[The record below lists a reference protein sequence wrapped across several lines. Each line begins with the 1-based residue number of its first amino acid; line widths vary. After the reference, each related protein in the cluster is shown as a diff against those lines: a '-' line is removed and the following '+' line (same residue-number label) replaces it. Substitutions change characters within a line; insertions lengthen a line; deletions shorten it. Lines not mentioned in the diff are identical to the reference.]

1 MNKFFRIAAFI
12 LLMLMQ
18 YVASAKTAVSDTI
31 IDDKKPFSN
40 LFLYNKVASN
50 KPYQAQINPR
60 AIPFVEEYVRKQG
73 KSLEKM
79 KVWGKPYF
87 DLYDQILVN
96 YGIPKEMKYLSVIE
110 SHLGATVTSW
120 AGAGGPWQIMPG
132 VARQYGL
139 QVGPNI
145 DQRTDYFKS
154 THVAARIMKQLYTE
168 FSDWLLVVAAY
179 NCGNGCVRSAIRRA
193 KTRDFWQLQY
203 FLPEE
208 TRNHVKKFI
217 ATHLIF
223 EGAGGFTTMT
233 AAEVSQAKIQIKNTP
248 LTLSAAELAG
258 SALIEVSGRFNS
270 LVVAN
275 ELQINIQQFN
285 AWNPGFDKALA
296 AGEKYAMRISKDKEA
311 IFLAKKNQLLLASV
325 RAIIEGVHQ

>member
-1 MNKFFRIAAFI
+1 MNKFFLFFFCV
-12 LLMLMQ
+12 LLMLVQ
-18 YVASAKTAVSDTI
+18 NAASAKTVVSDTI
-31 IDDKKPFSN
+31 IDDKKPFAN
-40 LFLYNKVASN
+40 LFLYNKAVSN

-60 AIPFVEEYVRKQG
+60 AISFVEEYIRKQV

-87 DLYDQILVN
+87 DLYDQILFN

-110 SHLGATVTSW
+110 SHLGAGGTSW
-120 AGAGGPWQIMPG
+120 AGAVGPWQLMPG
-132 VARQYGL
+132 VAKEYGL
-139 QVGPNI
+139 QVGGYL

-154 THVAARIMKQLYTE
+154 THVAARIMKKLYAE
-168 FSDWLLVVAAY
+168 FNDWLLVVAAY
-179 NCGNGCVRSAIRRA
+179 NCGNGCVRSAIRRS
-193 KTRDFWQLQY
+193 KTKDFWQLQY

-233 AAEVSQAKIQIKNTP
+233 AAEVAQAKTQIKNTP

-258 SALIEVSGRFNS
+258 SALIEVSGRFNA

-275 ELQINIQQFN
+275 ELQINFQQFN

-296 AGEKYAMRISKDKEA
+296 AGEKYAMRISKEKEA
-311 IFLAKKNQLLLASV
+311 TFLAKKNQLLLASV
-325 RAIIEGVHQ
+325 RAIIEGSAQ

>member
-1 MNKFFRIAAFI
+1 MNKFFR
-12 LLMLMQ
+12 LLLFVLGML
-18 YVASAKTAVSDTI
+18 VHDFASAKTVIADTI
-31 IDDKKPFSN
+31 IDDKKPFAN

-50 KPYQAQINPR
+50 KPYQSQINPR
-60 AIPFVEEYVRKQG
+60 AISFVEEYIRKQG

-87 DLYDQILVN
+87 DLYDQILFN

-110 SHLGATVTSW
+110 SHLGAGGISW
-120 AGAGGPWQIMPG
+120 AGAVGPWQLMPG
-132 VARQYGL
+132 VAKEYGL
-139 QVGPNI
+139 QVGGYW

-154 THVAARIMKQLYTE
+154 THVAARIMKKLYAE
-168 FSDWLLVVAAY
+168 FDDWLLVVAAY

-193 KTRDFWQLQY
+193 KSKDFWQLQY

-233 AAEVSQAKIQIKNTP
+233 AAEVAQAKTQNKNTP

>member
-1 MNKFFRIAAFI
+1 MNKFFRNLGCIVCVLIQFKVSANTG
-12 LLMLMQ
+12 LM
-18 YVASAKTAVSDTI
+18 DTL
-31 IDDKKPFSN
+31 IDDKKPFAN
-40 LFLYNKVASN
+40 LFLYNKAVSN
-50 KPYQAQINPR
+50 KSYQSQINPR
-60 AIPFVEEYVRKQG
+60 AISFVDEYIKKQG

-87 DLYDQILVN
+87 DLYDQILIN

-110 SHLGATVTSW
+110 SHLGAGGISW
-120 AGAGGPWQIMPG
+120 AGAVGPWQLMPG
-132 VARQYGL
+132 VAKEYGL
-139 QVGPNI
+139 QVGGYW

-154 THVAARIMKQLYTE
+154 THVAARIMKKLYTE
-168 FSDWLLVVAAY
+168 FDDWLLVVAAY
-179 NCGNGCVRSAIRRA
+179 NCGNGCVRSAIKRA
-193 KTRDFWQLQY
+193 KSKDFWQLQY

-233 AAEVSQAKIQIKNTP
+233 AAEVAQAKTQNKNTP
-248 LTLSAAELAG
+248 LILSAAELAG

>member
-1 MNKFFRIAAFI
+1 MNKFFLF
-12 LLMLMQ
+12 LGLVLCMLIQ
-18 YVASAKTAVSDTI
+18 FKVSANTTLIDTL
-31 IDDKKPFSN
+31 IDDKKPFAN

-110 SHLGATVTSW
+110 SHLGATVSSW
-120 AGAGGPWQIMPG
+120 AGAGGPWQLMPN
-132 VARQYGL
+132 VARQFGL
-139 QVGPNI
+139 QVGPNN

-193 KTRDFWQLQY
+193 KSRDFWQLQN

-233 AAEVSQAKIQIKNTP
+233 AAEVAEAKSQIKNTP
-248 LTLSAAELAG
+248 LSLTAQELAS

-285 AWNPGFDKALA
+285 AWNPGFDQALA

-311 IFLAKKNQLLLASV
+311 VFLAKKNQLLLASV
-325 RAIIEGVHQ
+325 RAIIEGVIQ

>member
-1 MNKFFRIAAFI
+1 MHKFFR
-12 LLMLMQ
+12 LLLSVLFMLVQ
-18 YVASAKTAVSDTI
+18 YVASAKTAVTDTI
-31 IDDKKPFSN
+31 IDDKKPFAN

-50 KPYQAQINPR
+50 KPYQSQINPR
-60 AIPFVEEYVRKQG
+60 AISFVEEYIRKQG

-87 DLYDQILVN
+87 DLYDQILFN

-110 SHLGATVTSW
+110 SHLGAGGTSW
-120 AGAGGPWQIMPG
+120 AGAVGPWQLMPG
-132 VARQYGL
+132 VAKEYGL
-139 QVGPNI
+139 NVGGYW

-154 THVAARIMKQLYTE
+154 THVAARIMKKLYAE
-168 FSDWLLVVAAY
+168 FDDWLLVVAAY
-179 NCGNGCVRSAIRRA
+179 NCGNGCVRSAIKRA
-193 KTRDFWQLQY
+193 KSKDFWQLQY

-233 AAEVSQAKIQIKNTP
+233 AAEVAQAKTQNKNTP

-258 SALIEVSGRFNS
+258 SALIEVSGRYNS

-311 IFLAKKNQLLLASV
+311 MFVAKKNQLLLASV

>member
-1 MNKFFRIAAFI
+1 MNKFFRLAAFI
-12 LLMLMQ
+12 LFMLMQ

-110 SHLGATVTSW
+110 SHLGASVTSW

-233 AAEVSQAKIQIKNTP
+233 AAEVAEVKAQKKSAP
-248 LTLSAAELAG
+248 LTLSAQELAE
-258 SALIEVSGRFNS
+258 SALIEVSGRFNAI
-270 LVVAN
+270 VVAN
-275 ELQINIQQFN
+275 ELKINIQQFN
-285 AWNPGFDKALA
+285 AWNPGFDKTLA
-296 AGEKYAMRISKDKEA
+296 AGEKYAMRISKEKET

-325 RAIIEGVHQ
+325 RAIIEGSAQ

>member
-1 MNKFFRIAAFI
+1 MNKFFRNLGCIVCVLIQFKVSANTG
-12 LLMLMQ
+12 LM
-18 YVASAKTAVSDTI
+18 DTL
-31 IDDKKPFSN
+31 IDDKKPFAN
-40 LFLYNKVASN
+40 LFLYNKAVSN
-50 KPYQAQINPR
+50 KSYQSQINPR
-60 AIPFVEEYVRKQG
+60 AISFVEEYIKKQG

-87 DLYDQILVN
+87 DLYDQILIN

-110 SHLGATVTSW
+110 SHLGAGGISW
-120 AGAGGPWQIMPG
+120 AGAVGPWQLMPG
-132 VARQYGL
+132 VAKEYGL
-139 QVGPNI
+139 QVGGYW

-154 THVAARIMKQLYTE
+154 THVAARIMKKLYAE
-168 FSDWLLVVAAY
+168 FDDWLLVVAAY

-193 KTRDFWQLQY
+193 KSKDFWQLQY

-217 ATHLIF
+217 ATHSIF

-233 AAEVSQAKIQIKNTP
+233 AAEVSQAKTQIKNTP

-258 SALIEVSGRFNS
+258 SALIEISGRFNS

-296 AGEKYAMRISKDKEA
+296 AGEKYAMRIFKDKEA
-311 IFLAKKNQLLLASV
+311 VFLAKKNQLLLASV

>member
-168 FSDWLLVVAAY
+168 FGDWLLVVAAY

-223 EGAGGFTTMT
+223 EGAGGLTTMT
-233 AAEVSQAKIQIKNTP
+233 AAEVAEVKAQKKSAP
-248 LTLSAAELAG
+248 LTLSAQELAE
-258 SALIEVSGRFNS
+258 SALIEVSGRFNA

-275 ELQINIQQFN
+275 ELKINIQQFN

-296 AGEKYAMRISKDKEA
+296 AGEKYAMRISKEKET

-325 RAIIEGVHQ
+325 RAIIEGSAQ

>member
-1 MNKFFRIAAFI
+1 MHKFFR
-12 LLMLMQ
+12 LLLSVLFMLVQ
-18 YVASAKTAVSDTI
+18 YVASAKTAVTDTI
-31 IDDKKPFSN
+31 IDDKKPFAN

-50 KPYQAQINPR
+50 KPYQSQINPR
-60 AIPFVEEYVRKQG
+60 AISFVEEYIRKQG

-87 DLYDQILVN
+87 DLYDQILFN

-110 SHLGATVTSW
+110 SHLGAGGTSW
-120 AGAGGPWQIMPG
+120 AGAVGPWQLMPG
-132 VARQYGL
+132 VAKEYGL
-139 QVGPNI
+139 NVGGYW

-154 THVAARIMKQLYTE
+154 THVAARIMKKLYAE
-168 FSDWLLVVAAY
+168 FDDWLLVVAAY
-179 NCGNGCVRSAIRRA
+179 NCGNGCVRSAIKRA
-193 KTRDFWQLQY
+193 KSKDFWQLQY

-233 AAEVSQAKIQIKNTP
+233 AAEVAQAKTQNKNTP

-258 SALIEVSGRFNS
+258 SALIEVSGRYNS

-311 IFLAKKNQLLLASV
+311 MFIAKRNQLLLASV

>member
-1 MNKFFRIAAFI
+1 MNKLFRFFVCLLLVTCHYTALASRIA
-12 LLMLMQ
+12 
-18 YVASAKTAVSDTI
+18 VDTL
-31 IDDKKPFSN
+31 IDDKKPFGN
-40 LFLYNKVASN
+40 LFLYNKVEVN

-60 AIPFVEEYVRKQG
+60 AMSFVEAYIKKQG

-87 DLYDQILVN
+87 DLYDQILLN

-110 SHLGATVTSW
+110 SHLGAGSTSW
-120 AGAGGPWQIMPG
+120 AGAMGPWQLMPA
-132 VARQYGL
+132 VAKEYGL
-139 QVGPNI
+139 QVGGYF

-154 THVAARIMKQLYTE
+154 SHVAARLMKKLYAE
-168 FSDWLLVVAAY
+168 FNDWLLVVAAY
-179 NCGNGCVRSAIRRA
+179 NCGNGCVRSAIKRA
-193 KTRDFWQLQY
+193 KSKDFWQLQY

-233 AAEVSQAKIQIKNTP
+233 ASEVAQANADNKNTP
-248 LTLSAAELAG
+248 LTITAAELA
-258 SALIEVSGRFNS
+258 SAALIEVSGRFSS
-270 LVVAN
+270 LIVAN
-275 ELQINIQQFN
+275 ELQINIGQFT

-311 IFLAKKNQLLLASV
+311 VFYAKKNQLLLASV
-325 RAIIEGVHQ
+325 RAIIEGVNQ

>member
-96 YGIPKEMKYLSVIE
+96 YGIPKEMKYFSVIE
-110 SHLGATVTSW
+110 SHLGASVTSW

-223 EGAGGFTTMT
+223 EGAGGLTTMT
-233 AAEVSQAKIQIKNTP
+233 AAEVAEVKAQKKSAP
-248 LTLSAAELAG
+248 LTLSAQELAE
-258 SALIEVSGRFNS
+258 SALIEVSGRFNA

-275 ELQINIQQFN
+275 ELKINIQQFN

-296 AGEKYAMRISKDKEA
+296 AGEKYAMRISKEKET

-325 RAIIEGVHQ
+325 RAIIEGSAQ

>member
-1 MNKFFRIAAFI
+1 MNKFFR
-12 LLMLMQ
+12 LLLFVLGML
-18 YVASAKTAVSDTI
+18 VHDIASAKTTITDTI
-31 IDDKKPFSN
+31 IDDKKPFAN

-50 KPYQAQINPR
+50 KPNQAQINPR
-60 AIPFVEEYVRKQG
+60 AISFVEEYIRKQG

-87 DLYDQILVN
+87 DLYDQILYN

-110 SHLGATVTSW
+110 SHLGAGGTSW
-120 AGAGGPWQIMPG
+120 AGAVGPWQLMPG
-132 VARQYGL
+132 VAKEYGL
-139 QVGPNI
+139 NVGGYW

-154 THVAARIMKQLYTE
+154 THVAARIMKKLYAE
-168 FSDWLLVVAAY
+168 FDDWLLVVAAY

-193 KTRDFWQLQY
+193 KSKDFWQMQY

-233 AAEVSQAKIQIKNTP
+233 AAEVAQAKTQNKNTP

-258 SALIEVSGRFNS
+258 SALIEVSGRFNA

-285 AWNPGFDKALA
+285 AWNPGFDKTLA

-311 IFLAKKNQLLLASV
+311 IFIAKKNQLLLASV
-325 RAIIEGVHQ
+325 RAIIEGVIQ

>member
-1 MNKFFRIAAFI
+1 MNKFFR
-12 LLMLMQ
+12 LLLFVLGML
-18 YVASAKTAVSDTI
+18 VHDFASAKTVIADTI
-31 IDDKKPFSN
+31 IDDKKPFAN

-50 KPYQAQINPR
+50 KPYQSQINPR
-60 AIPFVEEYVRKQG
+60 AISFVEEYIRKQG

-87 DLYDQILVN
+87 DLYDQILFN

-110 SHLGATVTSW
+110 SHLGAGGTSW
-120 AGAGGPWQIMPG
+120 AGAVGPWQLMPG
-132 VARQYGL
+132 VAKEYGL
-139 QVGPNI
+139 NVGGYW

-154 THVAARIMKQLYTE
+154 THVAARIMKKLYAE
-168 FSDWLLVVAAY
+168 FDDWLLVVAAY

-193 KTRDFWQLQY
+193 KSKDFWQLQY

-233 AAEVSQAKIQIKNTP
+233 AAEVAQAKTQNKNTP

-275 ELQINIQQFN
+275 VLQINIQQFN

-296 AGEKYAMRISKDKEA
+296 AGEKYAMRISKEKEA

-325 RAIIEGVHQ
+325 RAIIEGVNQ

>member
-1 MNKFFRIAAFI
+1 MNKFFR
-12 LLMLMQ
+12 LLLFVLGML
-18 YVASAKTAVSDTI
+18 VHDIASANIAIADTI
-31 IDDKKPFSN
+31 IDDKKPFAN
-40 LFLYNKVASN
+40 LFLYNKAVSN
-50 KPYQAQINPR
+50 KSYQSQINPR
-60 AIPFVEEYVRKQG
+60 AISFVDEYIKKQG

-87 DLYDQILVN
+87 DLYDQILIN

-110 SHLGATVTSW
+110 SHLGAGGISW
-120 AGAGGPWQIMPG
+120 AGAVGPWQLMPG
-132 VARQYGL
+132 VAKEYGL
-139 QVGPNI
+139 QVGGYW

-154 THVAARIMKQLYTE
+154 THVAARIMKKLYAE
-168 FSDWLLVVAAY
+168 FDDWLLVVAAY

-193 KTRDFWQLQY
+193 KSKDFWQLQY

-233 AAEVSQAKIQIKNTP
+233 AAEVAQAKTQIKNTP

-311 IFLAKKNQLLLASV
+311 VFLAKKNQLLLASV

>member
-1 MNKFFRIAAFI
+1 MFCV
-12 LLMLMQ
+12 LLMLVQ
-18 YVASAKTAVSDTI
+18 NAASAKTVVSDTI
-31 IDDKKPFSN
+31 IDDKKPFAN
-40 LFLYNKVASN
+40 LFLYNKAVSN

-60 AIPFVEEYVRKQG
+60 AISFVEEYIRKQG

-87 DLYDQILVN
+87 DLYDQILFN

-110 SHLGATVTSW
+110 SHLGAGGTSW
-120 AGAGGPWQIMPG
+120 AGAVGPWQLMPG
-132 VARQYGL
+132 VAKEYGL
-139 QVGPNI
+139 QVGGYL

-154 THVAARIMKQLYTE
+154 THVAARIMKKLYAE
-168 FSDWLLVVAAY
+168 FNDWLLVVAAY
-179 NCGNGCVRSAIRRA
+179 NCGNGCVRSAIRRS
-193 KTRDFWQLQY
+193 KTKDFWQLQY

-233 AAEVSQAKIQIKNTP
+233 AAEVAQAKTQIKNTP

-258 SALIEVSGRFNS
+258 SALIEVSGRFNA

-275 ELQINIQQFN
+275 ELQINFQQFN

-296 AGEKYAMRISKDKEA
+296 VGEKYAMRISKEKEA
-311 IFLAKKNQLLLASV
+311 TFLAKKNQLLLASV
-325 RAIIEGVHQ
+325 RAIIEGSAQ

>member
-1 MNKFFRIAAFI
+1 MNKF
-12 LLMLMQ
+12 LLFLGFVLCMLIQ
-18 YVASAKTAVSDTI
+18 FKVSANTTLIDTL
-31 IDDKKPFSN
+31 IDDKKPFAN

-110 SHLGATVTSW
+110 SHLGATVSSW
-120 AGAGGPWQIMPG
+120 AGAGGPWQLMPN
-132 VARQYGL
+132 VARQFGL
-139 QVGPNI
+139 QVGPNN

-154 THVAARIMKQLYTE
+154 THVAARIMKQLYNE

-193 KTRDFWQLQY
+193 KSRDFWQLQNY
-203 FLPEE
+203 LPEE

-233 AAEVSQAKIQIKNTP
+233 AAEVAEAKSQIKNTP
-248 LTLSAAELAG
+248 LSLTAQELAS

-285 AWNPGFDKALA
+285 AWNPGFDQALA

-311 IFLAKKNQLLLASV
+311 VFLAKKNQLLLASV
-325 RAIIEGVHQ
+325 RAIIEGVIQ

>member
-1 MNKFFRIAAFI
+1 MNKFFRNLGCIVCVLIQFKVSANTD
-12 LLMLMQ
+12 LM
-18 YVASAKTAVSDTI
+18 DTL
-31 IDDKKPFSN
+31 IDDKKPFAN
-40 LFLYNKVASN
+40 LFLYNKAVSN
-50 KPYQAQINPR
+50 KSYQSQINPR
-60 AIPFVEEYVRKQG
+60 AISFVDEYIKKQG

-87 DLYDQILVN
+87 DLYDQILIN

-110 SHLGATVTSW
+110 SHLGAGGISW
-120 AGAGGPWQIMPG
+120 AGAVGPWQLMPG
-132 VARQYGL
+132 VAKEYGL
-139 QVGPNI
+139 QVGGYW

-154 THVAARIMKQLYTE
+154 THVAARIMKKLYTE
-168 FSDWLLVVAAY
+168 FDDWLLVVAAY

-193 KTRDFWQLQY
+193 KSKDFWQLQY

-233 AAEVSQAKIQIKNTP
+233 AAEVAQAKTQNKNTP

-311 IFLAKKNQLLLASV
+311 VFLAKKNQLLLASV

>member
-1 MNKFFRIAAFI
+1 MFCV
-12 LLMLMQ
+12 LLMLVQ
-18 YVASAKTAVSDTI
+18 NAASAKTVVSDTI
-31 IDDKKPFSN
+31 IDDKKPFAN
-40 LFLYNKVASN
+40 LFLYNKAVSN

-60 AIPFVEEYVRKQG
+60 AISFVEEYIRKQG

-87 DLYDQILVN
+87 DLYDQILFN

-110 SHLGATVTSW
+110 SHLGAGGTSW
-120 AGAGGPWQIMPG
+120 AGAVGPWQLMPG
-132 VARQYGL
+132 VAKEYGL
-139 QVGPNI
+139 QVGGYL

-154 THVAARIMKQLYTE
+154 THVAARIMKKLYAE
-168 FSDWLLVVAAY
+168 FNDWLLVVAAY
-179 NCGNGCVRSAIRRA
+179 NCGNGCVRSAIRRS
-193 KTRDFWQLQY
+193 KTKDFWQLQY

-233 AAEVSQAKIQIKNTP
+233 AAEVAQAKTQIKNTP

-258 SALIEVSGRFNS
+258 SALIEVSGRFNA

-275 ELQINIQQFN
+275 ELQINFQQFN
-285 AWNPGFDKALA
+285 VWNPGFDKALA
-296 AGEKYAMRISKDKEA
+296 AGEKYAMRISKEKEA
-311 IFLAKKNQLLLASV
+311 TFLAKKNQLLLASV
-325 RAIIEGVHQ
+325 RAIIEGSAQ

>member
-1 MNKFFRIAAFI
+1 
-12 LLMLMQ
+12 MLVQ
-18 YVASAKTAVSDTI
+18 YVASAKFLFSDTI
-31 IDDKKPFSN
+31 IDDKKPFAN

-50 KPYQAQINPR
+50 KPYQSQINPR
-60 AIPFVEEYVRKQG
+60 AISFVDEYIRKQG

-87 DLYDQILVN
+87 DLYDQILIN

-110 SHLGATVTSW
+110 SHLGAGGISW
-120 AGAGGPWQIMPG
+120 AGAVGPWQLMPG
-132 VARQYGL
+132 VAKEYGL
-139 QVGPNI
+139 QVGGYW

-154 THVAARIMKQLYTE
+154 THVAARIMKKLYTE
-168 FSDWLLVVAAY
+168 FDDWLLVVAAY

-193 KTRDFWQLQY
+193 KTKDFWQLQY

-233 AAEVSQAKIQIKNTP
+233 AAEVAQAKTQIKNTP

-311 IFLAKKNQLLLASV
+311 VFLAKKNQLLLASV

>member
-1 MNKFFRIAAFI
+1 
-12 LLMLMQ
+12 
-18 YVASAKTAVSDTI
+18 
-31 IDDKKPFSN
+31 
-40 LFLYNKVASN
+40 
-50 KPYQAQINPR
+50 
-60 AIPFVEEYVRKQG
+60 
-73 KSLEKM
+73 M

-87 DLYDQILVN
+87 DLYDQILAN

-110 SHLGATVTSW
+110 SHLGATVSSW
-120 AGAGGPWQIMPG
+120 AGAGGPWQLMPG
-132 VARQYGL
+132 VAKQYGL

-154 THVAARIMKQLYTE
+154 THVAARIMKQLYAE
-168 FSDWLLVVAAY
+168 FGDWLLVVASY

-193 KTRDFWQLQY
+193 KSKDFWQLQY

-233 AAEVSQAKIQIKNTP
+233 AAEVAEVKAQKKITSIA
-248 LTLSAAELAG
+248 LSAEELAA
-258 SALIEVSGRFNS
+258 SALVEVSGRFNS
-270 LVVAN
+270 LVLAN
-275 ELQINIQQFN
+275 ELQINLQQFN

-296 AGEKYAMRISKDKEA
+296 AGEKYAMRISKEKEA

-325 RAIIEGVHQ
+325 RAIIEGVIQ

>member
-1 MNKFFRIAAFI
+1 MHKFFR
-12 LLMLMQ
+12 LLLSVLFMLVQ
-18 YVASAKTAVSDTI
+18 YVASAKTTVTDTI
-31 IDDKKPFSN
+31 IDDKKPFAN

-50 KPYQAQINPR
+50 KPYQSQINPR
-60 AIPFVEEYVRKQG
+60 AISFVEEYIRKQG

-87 DLYDQILVN
+87 DLYDQILFN

-110 SHLGATVTSW
+110 SHLGAAGTSW
-120 AGAGGPWQIMPG
+120 AGAVGPWQLMPG
-132 VARQYGL
+132 VAKEYGL
-139 QVGPNI
+139 NVGGYW

-154 THVAARIMKQLYTE
+154 THVAARIMKKLYAE
-168 FSDWLLVVAAY
+168 FDDWLLVVAAY
-179 NCGNGCVRSAIRRA
+179 NCGNGCVRSAIKRA
-193 KTRDFWQLQY
+193 KSKDFWQLQY

-233 AAEVSQAKIQIKNTP
+233 AAEVAQAKTQNKNTP

-258 SALIEVSGRFNS
+258 SALIEVSGRYNS

-311 IFLAKKNQLLLASV
+311 MFVAKKNQLLLASV

>member
-1 MNKFFRIAAFI
+1 
-12 LLMLMQ
+12 MLVQ
-18 YVASAKTAVSDTI
+18 YVASAKTTVTDTI
-31 IDDKKPFSN
+31 IDDKKPFAN

-50 KPYQAQINPR
+50 KPYQSQINPR
-60 AIPFVEEYVRKQG
+60 AISFVEEYIRKQG

-87 DLYDQILVN
+87 DLYDQILFN

-223 EGAGGFTTMT
+223 EGAGGLTTMT
-233 AAEVSQAKIQIKNTP
+233 AAEVAEVKAQKKSAP
-248 LTLSAAELAG
+248 LTLSAEELAE
-258 SALIEVSGRFNS
+258 SALIEVSGRFNA

-275 ELQINIQQFN
+275 ELKINIQQFN

-296 AGEKYAMRISKDKEA
+296 AGEKYAMRISKEKET

-325 RAIIEGVHQ
+325 RAIIEGSAQ

>member
-1 MNKFFRIAAFI
+1 MNKFFLLLLFVLGI
-12 LLMLMQ
+12 LLQ
-18 YVASAKTAVSDTI
+18 NVASAKTAITDTI
-31 IDDKKPFSN
+31 IDDKKPFAN

-50 KPYQAQINPR
+50 KPYQSQINPR
-60 AIPFVEEYVRKQG
+60 AISFVEEYIRKQG

-87 DLYDQILVN
+87 DLYDQILFN

-110 SHLGATVTSW
+110 SHLGAGGTSW
-120 AGAGGPWQIMPG
+120 AGAVGPWQLMPG
-132 VARQYGL
+132 VAKEYGL
-139 QVGPNI
+139 NVGGYW

-154 THVAARIMKQLYTE
+154 THVAARIMKKLYAE
-168 FSDWLLVVAAY
+168 FDDWLLVVAAY

-193 KTRDFWQLQY
+193 KSKDFWQLQY

-233 AAEVSQAKIQIKNTP
+233 AAEVAQAKTQNKNTP
-248 LTLSAAELAG
+248 LTLSAAEACR
-258 SALIEVSGRFNS
+258 ICFN
-270 LVVAN
+270 
-275 ELQINIQQFN
+275 
-285 AWNPGFDKALA
+285 
-296 AGEKYAMRISKDKEA
+296 
-311 IFLAKKNQLLLASV
+311 
-325 RAIIEGVHQ
+325 

>member
-1 MNKFFRIAAFI
+1 MNKFFR
-12 LLMLMQ
+12 LLCFVVFMLVQ
-18 YVASAKTAVSDTI
+18 YAASANSLFSDTI
-31 IDDKKPFSN
+31 IDDKKPFAN
-40 LFLYNKVASN
+40 LFLYNKVATN
-50 KPYQAQINPR
+50 KPYQSQINPR
-60 AIPFVEEYVRKQG
+60 AISFVDEYIRKQG

-87 DLYDQILVN
+87 DLYDQILIN

-110 SHLGATVTSW
+110 SHLGAGGISW
-120 AGAGGPWQIMPG
+120 AGAVGPWQLMPG
-132 VARQYGL
+132 VAKEYGL
-139 QVGPNI
+139 QVGGYW

-154 THVAARIMKQLYTE
+154 THVAARIMKKLYTE
-168 FSDWLLVVAAY
+168 FDDWLLVVAAY

-193 KTRDFWQLQY
+193 KTKDFWQLQY

-233 AAEVSQAKIQIKNTP
+233 AAEVAQAKTQSKNTP

-296 AGEKYAMRISKDKEA
+296 AGEKYAMRISKEKEA
-311 IFLAKKNQLLLASV
+311 VFVAKKNQLLLASV
-325 RAIIEGVHQ
+325 RAIIEGVNQ

>member
-1 MNKFFRIAAFI
+1 MNKFLRLLFCVV
-12 LLMLMQ
+12 LMLVQ
-18 YVASAKTAVSDTI
+18 YVASAKTTVTDTI
-31 IDDKKPFSN
+31 IDDKKPFAN

-50 KPYQAQINPR
+50 KPYQSQINPR
-60 AIPFVEEYVRKQG
+60 AISFVDEYIRKQG

-87 DLYDQILVN
+87 DLYDQILIN
-96 YGIPKEMKYLSVIE
+96 YRIPKEMKYLSVIE
-110 SHLGATVTSW
+110 SHLGAGGTSW
-120 AGAGGPWQIMPG
+120 AGAVGPWQLMPG
-132 VARQYGL
+132 VAKEYGL
-139 QVGPNI
+139 NVGGYW

-154 THVAARIMKQLYTE
+154 THVAARIMKKLYAE
-168 FSDWLLVVAAY
+168 FEDWLLVVAAY

-193 KTRDFWQLQY
+193 KSKDFWQLQY

-233 AAEVSQAKIQIKNTP
+233 AAEVAQAKTQNKNTP

-311 IFLAKKNQLLLASV
+311 MFVAKKNQLLLASV

>member
-1 MNKFFRIAAFI
+1 MHKFFR
-12 LLMLMQ
+12 LLLSVLFMLVQ
-18 YVASAKTAVSDTI
+18 YVASAKTALTDTI
-31 IDDKKPFSN
+31 IDDKKPFAN

-50 KPYQAQINPR
+50 KPYQSQINPR
-60 AIPFVEEYVRKQG
+60 AISFVDEYIRKQG

-87 DLYDQILVN
+87 DLYDQILIN

-110 SHLGATVTSW
+110 SHLGAGGISW
-120 AGAGGPWQIMPG
+120 AGAVGPWQLMPG
-132 VARQYGL
+132 VAKEYGL
-139 QVGPNI
+139 QVGGYW

-154 THVAARIMKQLYTE
+154 THVAARIMKKLYTE
-168 FSDWLLVVAAY
+168 FDDWLLVVAAY

-193 KTRDFWQLQY
+193 KTKDFWQLQY

-233 AAEVSQAKIQIKNTP
+233 AAEVAQAKTQSKNTP

-296 AGEKYAMRISKDKEA
+296 AGEKYAMRISKEKEA
-311 IFLAKKNQLLLASV
+311 VFVAKKNQLLLASV
-325 RAIIEGVHQ
+325 RAIIEGVNQ

>member
-12 LLMLMQ
+12 LFMLMQ

-110 SHLGATVTSW
+110 SHLGASVTSW

-223 EGAGGFTTMT
+223 EGAGGLTTMT
-233 AAEVSQAKIQIKNTP
+233 AAEVAEVKAQKKSAP
-248 LTLSAAELAG
+248 LTLSAQELAE
-258 SALIEVSGRFNS
+258 SALIEVSGRFNAI
-270 LVVAN
+270 VVAN
-275 ELQINIQQFN
+275 ELKINIQQFN
-285 AWNPGFDKALA
+285 AWNPGFDKTLA
-296 AGEKYAMRISKDKEA
+296 AGEKYAMRISKEKET

-325 RAIIEGVHQ
+325 RAIIEGSAQ

>member
-1 MNKFFRIAAFI
+1 MNKFFR
-12 LLMLMQ
+12 LLLFVLGML
-18 YVASAKTAVSDTI
+18 VHDFASAKTVIADTI
-31 IDDKKPFSN
+31 IDDKKPFAN

-50 KPYQAQINPR
+50 KPYQSQINPR
-60 AIPFVEEYVRKQG
+60 AISFVEEYIRKQG

-87 DLYDQILVN
+87 DLYDQILFN

-110 SHLGATVTSW
+110 SHLGAGGTSW
-120 AGAGGPWQIMPG
+120 AGAVGPWQLMPG
-132 VARQYGL
+132 VAKEYGL
-139 QVGPNI
+139 NVGGYW

-154 THVAARIMKQLYTE
+154 THVAARIMKKLYAE
-168 FSDWLLVVAAY
+168 FDDWLLVVAAY

-193 KTRDFWQLQY
+193 KGKDFWQLQY

-233 AAEVSQAKIQIKNTP
+233 AAEVAQAKTQNKNTP

-275 ELQINIQQFN
+275 ELHINIQQFN

-296 AGEKYAMRISKDKEA
+296 AGEKYAMRISKEKEA

-325 RAIIEGVHQ
+325 RAIIEGVNQ

>member
-1 MNKFFRIAAFI
+1 MNKFFRNLGCIVCVLIQFKVSANTG
-12 LLMLMQ
+12 LM
-18 YVASAKTAVSDTI
+18 DTL
-31 IDDKKPFSN
+31 IDDKKPFAN
-40 LFLYNKVASN
+40 LFLYNKAVSN
-50 KPYQAQINPR
+50 KSYQSQINPR
-60 AIPFVEEYVRKQG
+60 AISFVDEYIKKQG

-87 DLYDQILVN
+87 DLYDQILIN

-110 SHLGATVTSW
+110 SHLGAGGISW
-120 AGAGGPWQIMPG
+120 AGAVGPWQLMPG
-132 VARQYGL
+132 VAKEYGL
-139 QVGPNI
+139 QVGGYW

-154 THVAARIMKQLYTE
+154 THVAARIMKKLYTE
-168 FSDWLLVVAAY
+168 FDDWLLVVAAY

-193 KTRDFWQLQY
+193 KSKDFWQLQY

-233 AAEVSQAKIQIKNTP
+233 AAEVAQAKTQNKNTP

-270 LVVAN
+270 LVLAN

-311 IFLAKKNQLLLASV
+311 VFLAKKNQLLLASV

>member
-1 MNKFFRIAAFI
+1 MNKFFR
-12 LLMLMQ
+12 LLLFVLFMLVQ
-18 YVASAKTAVSDTI
+18 YAASAKFLFSDTI
-31 IDDKKPFSN
+31 IDDKKPFAN

-50 KPYQAQINPR
+50 KSYQSQINPR
-60 AIPFVEEYVRKQG
+60 AISFVDEYIRKQG

-87 DLYDQILVN
+87 DLYDQILIN

-110 SHLGATVTSW
+110 SHLGAGGISW
-120 AGAGGPWQIMPG
+120 AGAVGPWQLMPG
-132 VARQYGL
+132 VAKEYGL
-139 QVGPNI
+139 QVGGYW

-154 THVAARIMKQLYTE
+154 THVAARIMKKLYTE
-168 FSDWLLVVAAY
+168 FDDWLLVVAAY

-193 KTRDFWQLQY
+193 KTKDFWQLQY

-233 AAEVSQAKIQIKNTP
+233 AAEVAQAKTQIKNTP
-248 LTLSAAELAG
+248 LTLSAAELAS

-311 IFLAKKNQLLLASV
+311 VFLAKKNQLLLASV
-325 RAIIEGVHQ
+325 RAIIEGVNQ

>member
-1 MNKFFRIAAFI
+1 MNKFFLLLLFVLGI
-12 LLMLMQ
+12 LLQ
-18 YVASAKTAVSDTI
+18 NVASAKTAITDTI
-31 IDDKKPFSN
+31 IDDKKPFAN

-50 KPYQAQINPR
+50 KPYQSQINPR
-60 AIPFVEEYVRKQG
+60 AISFVEEYIRKQG

-87 DLYDQILVN
+87 DLYDQILFN

-110 SHLGATVTSW
+110 SHLGAGGTSW
-120 AGAGGPWQIMPG
+120 AGAVGPWQLMPG
-132 VARQYGL
+132 VAKEYGL
-139 QVGPNI
+139 NVGGYW

-154 THVAARIMKQLYTE
+154 THVAARIMKKLYAE
-168 FSDWLLVVAAY
+168 FDDWLLVVAAY

-193 KTRDFWQLQY
+193 KSKDFWQLQY

-233 AAEVSQAKIQIKNTP
+233 AAEVAQAKTQNKNTP

-296 AGEKYAMRISKDKEA
+296 AGEKYAMRISKEKEA

-325 RAIIEGVHQ
+325 RAIIEGVNQ

>member
-223 EGAGGFTTMT
+223 EGAGGLTTMT
-233 AAEVSQAKIQIKNTP
+233 AAEVAEVKAQKKSAP
-248 LTLSAAELAG
+248 LTLSAQELAE
-258 SALIEVSGRFNS
+258 SALIEVSGRFNA

-275 ELQINIQQFN
+275 ELKINIQQFN

-296 AGEKYAMRISKDKEA
+296 AGEKYAMRISKEKVT

-325 RAIIEGVHQ
+325 RAIIEGSAQ

>member
-1 MNKFFRIAAFI
+1 MNKFFRNLGCIVCVLIQFKVSANTG
-12 LLMLMQ
+12 LM
-18 YVASAKTAVSDTI
+18 DTL
-31 IDDKKPFSN
+31 IDDKKPFAN
-40 LFLYNKVASN
+40 LFLYNKAVSN
-50 KPYQAQINPR
+50 KSYQSQINPR
-60 AIPFVEEYVRKQG
+60 AISFVDEYIKKQG

-87 DLYDQILVN
+87 DLYDQILIN

-110 SHLGATVTSW
+110 SHLGAGGISW
-120 AGAGGPWQIMPG
+120 AGAVGPWQLMPG
-132 VARQYGL
+132 VAKEYGL
-139 QVGPNI
+139 QVGGYW

-154 THVAARIMKQLYTE
+154 THVAARIMKKLYTE
-168 FSDWLLVVAAY
+168 FDDWLLVVAAY

-193 KTRDFWQLQY
+193 KSKDFWQLQY

-233 AAEVSQAKIQIKNTP
+233 AAEVAQAKTQIKNTP

>member
-1 MNKFFRIAAFI
+1 MNKFFR
-12 LLMLMQ
+12 LLLFVLGML
-18 YVASAKTAVSDTI
+18 VHDIASANIAIADTI
-31 IDDKKPFSN
+31 IDDKKPFAN

-60 AIPFVEEYVRKQG
+60 AISFVEEYIKKQG

-87 DLYDQILVN
+87 DLYDQILFN

-110 SHLGATVTSW
+110 SHLGAGGISW
-120 AGAGGPWQIMPG
+120 AGAVGPWQLMPG
-132 VARQYGL
+132 VAKEYGL
-139 QVGPNI
+139 QVGGYW

-154 THVAARIMKQLYTE
+154 THVAARIMKKLYAE
-168 FSDWLLVVAAY
+168 FDDWLLVVASY

-193 KTRDFWQLQY
+193 KSKDFWQLQY

-233 AAEVSQAKIQIKNTP
+233 AAEVAQAKTQIKNTP

>member
-1 MNKFFRIAAFI
+1 MNNFFRIVVFI
-12 LLMLMQ
+12 LLMMMQ
-18 YVASAKTAVSDTI
+18 NVASAKTVVSDTI

-87 DLYDQILVN
+87 DLYDQILAN

-110 SHLGATVTSW
+110 SHLGATVSSW

-139 QVGPNI
+139 QVGPTI

-154 THVAARIMKQLYTE
+154 THVAARIMKNLYAE
-168 FSDWLLVVAAY
+168 FDDWLLVVAAY

-223 EGAGGFTTMT
+223 EGAGGLTTMT
-233 AAEVSQAKIQIKNTP
+233 AAEVAEVKAQKKSAP
-248 LTLSAAELAG
+248 LTLSAEELAG
-258 SALIEVSGRFNS
+258 SALIEVSGRFNA

-296 AGEKYAMRISKDKEA
+296 AGEKYAMRISKEKEA
-311 IFLAKKNQLLLASV
+311 NFLAKKNQLLLASV
-325 RAIIEGVHQ
+325 RAIIEGSAQ

>member
-1 MNKFFRIAAFI
+1 MNKFFRILVCIVCVLIQFK
-12 LLMLMQ
+12 
-18 YVASAKTAVSDTI
+18 VSANTSLIDTL
-31 IDDKKPFSN
+31 IDDKKPFAN
-40 LFLYNKVASN
+40 LFLYNKAVSN
-50 KPYQAQINPR
+50 KSYQSQINPR
-60 AIPFVEEYVRKQG
+60 AISFVDEYIKKQG

-87 DLYDQILVN
+87 DLYDQILIN

-110 SHLGATVTSW
+110 SHLGAGGISW
-120 AGAGGPWQIMPG
+120 AGAVGPWQLMPG
-132 VARQYGL
+132 VAKEYGL
-139 QVGPNI
+139 QVGGYW

-154 THVAARIMKQLYTE
+154 THVAARIMKKLYTE
-168 FSDWLLVVAAY
+168 FDDWLLVVAAY

-193 KTRDFWQLQY
+193 KSKDFWQLQY

-233 AAEVSQAKIQIKNTP
+233 AAEVAQAKTQNKNTP

-311 IFLAKKNQLLLASV
+311 VFLAKKNQLLLASV
-325 RAIIEGVHQ
+325 RAIIEGVNQ

>member
-1 MNKFFRIAAFI
+1 MNKFFR
-12 LLMLMQ
+12 LLLFVLFMLVQ
-18 YVASAKTAVSDTI
+18 YAASAKFLFSDTI
-31 IDDKKPFSN
+31 IDDKKPFAN

-50 KPYQAQINPR
+50 KSYQSQINPR
-60 AIPFVEEYVRKQG
+60 AISFVDEYIRKQG

-87 DLYDQILVN
+87 DLYDQILIN

-110 SHLGATVTSW
+110 SHLGAGGISW
-120 AGAGGPWQIMPG
+120 AGAVGPWQLMPG
-132 VARQYGL
+132 VAKEYGL
-139 QVGPNI
+139 QVGGYW

-154 THVAARIMKQLYTE
+154 THVAARIMKKLYTE
-168 FSDWLLVVAAY
+168 FDDWLLVVAAY

-193 KTRDFWQLQY
+193 KTKDFWQLQY

-233 AAEVSQAKIQIKNTP
+233 AAEVAQAKTQIRNTP
-248 LTLSAAELAG
+248 LTLSAAELAS

-311 IFLAKKNQLLLASV
+311 VFLAKKNQLLLASV
-325 RAIIEGVHQ
+325 RAIIEGVNQ

>member
-1 MNKFFRIAAFI
+1 MNKFFRNLGCIVCVLIQFKVSANTD
-12 LLMLMQ
+12 LM
-18 YVASAKTAVSDTI
+18 DTL
-31 IDDKKPFSN
+31 IDDKKPFAN
-40 LFLYNKVASN
+40 LFLYNKAVSN
-50 KPYQAQINPR
+50 KSYQSQINPR
-60 AIPFVEEYVRKQG
+60 AISFVDEYIKKQG

-87 DLYDQILVN
+87 DLYDQILIN

-110 SHLGATVTSW
+110 SHLGAGGISW
-120 AGAGGPWQIMPG
+120 AGAVGPWQLMPG
-132 VARQYGL
+132 VAKEYGL
-139 QVGPNI
+139 QVGGYW

-154 THVAARIMKQLYTE
+154 THVAARIMKKLYTE
-168 FSDWLLVVAAY
+168 FDDWLLVVAAY

-193 KTRDFWQLQY
+193 KSKDFWQLQY

-233 AAEVSQAKIQIKNTP
+233 AAEVAQAKTQIKNTP

-311 IFLAKKNQLLLASV
+311 VFLAKKNQLLLASV